1 MKRVVLIT
9 GAAGGIGSATAE
21 VFSKANWHVVGVDKK
36 RTAELPEVSHFIQAD
51 ISQPETPP
59 RILAE
64 ISAKEGRLDALINN
78 AAIQI
83 CKPFLETSLDEWN
96 STMDINVRAVLLLTQ
111 AVHTLLKRCGG
122 AIVNVSSV
130 HAVAT
135 SEGMSAYA
143 ASKGALSAM
152 TRAMAL
158 ELVEDD
164 IRVNAVLP
172 GAVDTKMLR
181 AGLTRGQ
188 VEGNNA
194 EYLLGELESK
204 HAMGRVGRP
213 GEIARAIWFLADN
226 EQSSFITGQNLI
238 VDGGATARLSTE

>member
-9 GAAGGIGSATAE
+9 GAAGGIGSATVE

-83 CKPFLETSLDEWN
+83 RKPFLETSLDEWN
-96 STMDINVRAVLLLTQ
+96 ITMDSNLRAVLLLTQ
-111 AVHTLLKRCGG
+111 AVYTFLKKSGG

-143 ASKGALSAM
+143 ASKGATQFSQERWIPKCSA
-152 TRAMAL
+152 
-158 ELVEDD
+158 LV
-164 IRVNAVLP
+164 
-172 GAVDTKMLR
+172 
-181 AGLTRGQ
+181 
-188 VEGNNA
+188 
-194 EYLLGELESK
+194 
-204 HAMGRVGRP
+204 
-213 GEIARAIWFLADN
+213 
-226 EQSSFITGQNLI
+226 
-238 VDGGATARLSTE
+238 